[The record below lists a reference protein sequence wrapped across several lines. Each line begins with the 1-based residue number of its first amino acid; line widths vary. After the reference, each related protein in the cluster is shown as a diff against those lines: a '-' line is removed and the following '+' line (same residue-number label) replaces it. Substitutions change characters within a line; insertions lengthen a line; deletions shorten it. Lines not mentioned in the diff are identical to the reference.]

1 MAKVMRKRPD
11 RQRRVRTRE
20 TPQPHPWQGHA
31 EEAWRARR
39 IRPQGVPWICS
50 SIYPWNQ
57 NLSVILHS
65 SDINRGYP
73 QPPFSE
79 ENQLRALVN
88 KFPGHNRVFQS
99 KSLWWLFSLPDRFV
113 QTPAVTHVTVY
124 SLPTVRGMG
133 SLKHSRNVVPC
144 KELKIIRIELVKGF
158 IVEPILATK
167 FSYLSLCTWIAL
179 INIVDI

>member
-1 MAKVMRKRPD
+1 MGTEGGYLAAS
-11 RQRRVRTRE
+11 QHRRS
-20 TPQPHPWQGHA
+20 HPWQGHV
-31 EEAWRARR
+31 EEPDRARR
-39 IRPQGVPWICS
+39 IRSQGVLCPN
-50 SIYPWNQ
+50 IYPEIRNCLFYYFMPP
-57 NLSVILHS
+57 N
-65 SDINRGYP
+65 INGDYP

-133 SLKHSRNVVPC
+133 SLKHSRNVAPF

-158 IVEPILATK
+158 IVEPILAAK
-167 FSYLSLCTWIAL
+167 FPYPLPSMSLRIY
-179 INIVDI
+179 IN